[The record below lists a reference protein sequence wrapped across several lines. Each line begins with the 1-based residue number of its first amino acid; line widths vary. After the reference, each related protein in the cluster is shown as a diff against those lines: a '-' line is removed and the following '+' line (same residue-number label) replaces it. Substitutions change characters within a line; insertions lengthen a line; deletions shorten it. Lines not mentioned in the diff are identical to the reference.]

1 MKKKILISTGGSGGH
16 VVPALVIHEHLKE
29 TCDILLTTDKRGLK
43 YLKEKNNN
51 FQIINIISPKNFIFF
66 FISLINCI
74 FKSLTILKRNK
85 IETVISTGGYMSLPI
100 CIASRILNINT
111 YLFEPNLVLGRSNKF
126 YLSFCKKILCYSN
139 KIKNFPNKYLKKIE
153 IIKPLIR
160 KEFYNKQ
167 SQKIYNPRENLN
179 ILIIGGSQGA
189 LIFDTLLKEPIL
201 ELKKY
206 HNLFIRHQS
215 TNQNSKSLEN
225 FYKRE
230 NIKFELFK
238 FDNNI
243 VNALKDTDLCITRS
257 GASTLS
263 ELVIL
268 NIPFITIPLP
278 GSKDEHQFYNAKFF
292 EEKGFCWIYDQNIK
306 NDNLSGLL
314 RKILSDDNEYFEKKN
329 NMREFCYKSSWNDV
343 NQKLLSVINYGN

>member
-16 VVPALVIHEHLKE
+16 VVPALVLHEHLKD
-29 TCDILLTTDKRGLK
+29 TCEILLTTDKRGLK

-51 FQIINIISPKNFIFF
+51 FQIINISSPKNFLFF
-66 FISLINCI
+66 LISLIKSI
-74 FKSLTILKRNK
+74 FKSLIVLKKNK
-85 IETVISTGGYMSLPI
+85 IKTVISTGGYMSLPI

-111 YLFEPNLVLGRSNKF
+111 FLFEPNLVLGRTNKF
-126 YLSFCKKILCYSN
+126 YLSFCKKIFCYSD
-139 KIKNFPNKYLKKIE
+139 KIKNFPSKYLKKIE

-160 KEFYNKQ
+160 KEFYDKQ

-201 ELKKY
+201 ELKKNY
-206 HNLFIRHQS
+206 NLFIRHQS
-215 TNQNSKSLEN
+215 INENSIILEN

-243 VNALKDTDLCITRS
+243 INSLRDTDLCITRS

-263 ELVIL
+263 ELVFL

-278 GSKDEHQFYNAKFF
+278 GAKDEHQFHNAKFF
-292 EEKGFCWIYDQNIK
+292 EEKGFCWVYEQNIK
-306 NDNLSGLL
+306 NDNLVRLL
-314 RKILSDDNEYFEKKN
+314 QKILSDDKEYFEKKN
-329 NMREFCYKSSWNDV
+329 NMREFCYNSSWNDI
-343 NQKLLSVINYGN
+343 NQKILSVINYGN